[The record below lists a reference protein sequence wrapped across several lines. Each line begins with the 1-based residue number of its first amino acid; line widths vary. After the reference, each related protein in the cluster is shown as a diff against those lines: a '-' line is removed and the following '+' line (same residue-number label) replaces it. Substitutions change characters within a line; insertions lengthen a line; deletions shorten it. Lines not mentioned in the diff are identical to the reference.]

1 MLEEKLKHI
10 KHELIN
16 YANLVEGMID
26 KSIQGLLKKEKNLL
40 NAVIEQDERR
50 SNEYELELDELC
62 THLIAQHEPKAK
74 DLRAVLMIYKIN
86 KDLER
91 MADHTVNIAESG
103 LFLIAKPSL
112 KPLIDIPRMAALT
125 AKMVKDSIDSFV
137 REDATLARNVCLRD
151 NDVDQLWEQIFR
163 ELVTFMIADVTSI
176 EWSLNLIRIA
186 HNLERI
192 ADLSTNVGEDVI
204 FMVEGKVVTHHKD
217 ELNSTEGS

>member
-1 MLEEKLKHI
+1 MLEEKLTHL

-16 YANLVEGMID
+16 YANLVESMID

-40 NAVIEQDERR
+40 NALIEQDEKR

-62 THLIAQHEPKAK
+62 THLIAQYEPKAK
-74 DLRAVLMIYKIN
+74 DLRTVLMIYKIN

-91 MADHTVNIAESG
+91 MADHAVNIAESG
-103 LFLIAKPSL
+103 LFLISKPSL
-112 KPLIDIPRMAALT
+112 KPLIDIPRMAAMT

-137 REDATLARNVCLRD
+137 REDGVLARNVCLRD

-163 ELVTFMIADVTSI
+163 ELVTFMISDVTSI
-176 EWSLNLIRIA
+176 ERALSLIRIA

-192 ADLSTNVGEDVI
+192 ADLSTNIGEDVV
-204 FMVEGKVVTHHKD
+204 FMVEGKVLKHHKD
-217 ELNSTEGS
+217 EQ